1 MIADLRDR
9 IRDFKWAGLVW
20 LALMAV
26 IPSSANPQPFL
37 QRHCIKCHDS
47 DTAKGEFDLEALI
60 AADWNHEG
68 TPDQWER
75 VLKRVREGEMPPPK
89 KKKLP
94 SNEERSG

>member
-1 MIADLRDR
+1 VIADLRDR
-9 IRDFKWAGLVW
+9 SRDFKWAGLVW

-37 QRHCIKCHDS
+37 ERHCIECHDS

-68 TPDQWER
+68 TPAQWER
-75 VLKRVREGEMPPPK
+75 V
-89 KKKLP
+89 
-94 SNEERSG
+94 